1 VSESAKGVLLGVLTY
16 AFWGI
21 VPIYFKMIARADPLE
36 ILAHRIVWSVAVL
49 LILITAFRRWT
60 SMRRIGSD
68 IRALRFLAGST
79 LAVALNWYIF
89 IWAVTHNHLLEASL
103 GYFINPLVSVLLG
116 FVFLR
121 ERLRPVEWISIGLAT
136 IAVLWMTIAAG
147 VFPAISLGVAFSFG
161 LYGLLRKVAGVPSL
175 QGLAI
180 ETAML
185 LPVAGG
191 YLLVRAAAGT
201 IAFGHISMTFDALL
215 VAAGPITAIPLLT
228 FVAAVRRLRLA
239 TIGLLQYIT
248 PTLQFAIAVSI
259 FREPLN
265 RTRLLAFA
273 LIWIAVAI
281 YSGTNLIVSEARL
294 ESAEDPT
301 P

>member
-1 VSESAKGVLLGVLTY
+1 VSESAKGVVLGVFTY
-16 AFWGI
+16 ALWGI
-21 VPIYFKMIARADPLE
+21 VPIYFKWIARAAPLE

-49 LILITAFRRWT
+49 IVLITAFRRWP
-60 SMRRIGSD
+60 SVRRIGSD
-68 IRALRFLAGST
+68 IRAVRFLLGST

-116 FVFLR
+116 FVFLH

-136 IAVLWMTIAAG
+136 IAVLWMTLAAG

-191 YLLVRAAAGT
+191 YLLYRAAAGT
-201 IAFGHISMTFDALL
+201 IAFGHISMAFDALL
-215 VAAGPITAIPLLT
+215 IAAGPITAIPLLT
-228 FVAAVRRLRLA
+228 FVAAVRRLRLT

-248 PTLQFAIAVSI
+248 PTLQFAIAVSL

-265 RTRLLAFA
+265 RARMLAFA

-281 YSGTNLIVSEARL
+281 YSGSNLIAAPPGAAARRPL
-294 ESAEDPT
+294 
-301 P
+301 